1 MENGKPGY
9 PKRSGGGGGCK
20 VFSSRKKTMRW
31 RGVEIDRHCL
41 ERDARAW
48 RHGVWLVEALR
59 DGGRRLE
66 GLQFK

>member
-1 MENGKPGY
+1 
-9 PKRSGGGGGCK
+9 
-20 VFSSRKKTMRW
+20 MRW

-66 GLQFK
+66 GLEFKSKKARLQQQGLPCWRIIGSDGV